1 MHGVHVYSCK
11 RNSTQTGFIVKTH
24 NKRNNKNTLYSIKAQ
39 NKLPSNL
46 HMDKQKSI
54 RPERDCV
61 ARYSAIKMPA
71 HGQVTVKGTKKLIPL
86 SVLLLQC
93 GAFVSPKSPRTSR
106 WCWENGWCCPVS
118 SSTTAASSS
127 GPRTAWHS
135 ALERVFEVK
144 KKKMQLHPAAEIKVK
159 KGNNSATVLVQFGV

>member
-1 MHGVHVYSCK
+1 
-11 RNSTQTGFIVKTH
+11 
-24 NKRNNKNTLYSIKAQ
+24 
-39 NKLPSNL
+39 
-46 HMDKQKSI
+46 MDKQKLI

-93 GAFVSPKSPRTSR
+93 GAFVSPKSLRTSR

-127 GPRTAWHS
+127 GPRTAWHL

-144 KKKMQLHPAAEIKVK
+144 KNAASPSCRDQSEVK